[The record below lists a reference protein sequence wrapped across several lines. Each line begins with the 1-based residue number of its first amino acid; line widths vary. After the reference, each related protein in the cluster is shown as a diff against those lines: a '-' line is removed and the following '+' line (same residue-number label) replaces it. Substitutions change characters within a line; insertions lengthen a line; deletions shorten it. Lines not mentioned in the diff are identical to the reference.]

1 MWGGLGD
8 RLAELGDDLSR
19 RAQNATHNNNDSSTT
34 GGDQP
39 PHHQDVRSLM
49 ESARRR
55 LEGEGATYSPDGGS
69 GGSTMQEERAAANN
83 GGPSGDD
90 STHESEQQQQQQQPQ
105 LPRWASSFATS
116 VSDKQNQQAMIG
128 SLRNWTQN
136 VVESTKH
143 IVNETRD
150 TLDKETARIQA
161 TAPSLFHRGGG
172 GGPYKRDPTLPLD
185 VEALRDAEV
194 VYITDRIVTLSHPYM
209 QSTTDGDITPDRK
222 LAAVGHL
229 LQRRHGG
236 RYMVW
241 NLSEVEYDAS
251 VLEDQVLVYKFPGSP
266 SPPLGLLLKLL
277 LSMESWLKA
286 DERNVAVLHCL
297 TGRGR
302 TSTVLAAFLCWTG
315 EAGFTDVNGALKYIA
330 RCKRVSVDALTI
342 PSQVRYVSYFAN
354 MLDGVRPSQPP
365 LLLKRII
372 MSEAPKFGKRMVE
385 SGGGEGGDNTTITS
399 DSSSTPAGGG
409 DALLGCAPYLQ
420 IFKAGSLIFTTAASV
435 NYAQTK
441 DDLPFVSVGD
451 GPVSFVTEAVVQ
463 GDILVRCRH
472 LTRSGQRV
480 SMFRCAFH
488 TGYVP
493 PKVLRLTKAQLDGAC
508 GDKRFSDDF
517 FLDLIFEPCDEA
529 TASKH
534 LMNNQEKTTGNNNNN
549 NANSGNDDE
558 VEGGAAN
565 EAAQRRSM
573 GTVSNGN
580 TVSASAYDSMLHRD
594 SRFWDVIAKR
604 REENMKKLAEME
616 KRGGVKD
623 EYKVDAPL
631 SGPTIGR
638 RREFPP
644 KQSSS
649 DAPDESAAG
658 NDNNGSNVSTKT
670 KPNAMRNSMNAFSI
684 GEEFGLGSSEA
695 SKPVEVP
702 ASPPSPKKP
711 DALMEALMGLDEDG
725 LEEDE
730 EVDFH
735 SPSPLPVAIEQK
747 SEGPPTSSN
756 EHEMVANEATA
767 AEASPTSTAVETKGS
782 SNAEAERALPKSN
795 DEDEAKSDSDGNVAD
810 TNSTENV
817 GNAQNESILSD
828 FADDLANL
836 DVIDDADGID
846 LDAGDFDDFGDFDE
860 EAELQDLENFLTQV
874 STK

>member
-19 RAQNATHNNNDSSTT
+19 RAHTATHHN
-34 GGDQP
+34 QP
-39 PHHQDVRSLM
+39 HQDARTLV
-49 ESARRR
+49 ESARQR
-55 LEGEGATYSPDGGS
+55 LEENKETLDDDDTSGDNNTSQENQTDVVIDGDGNS
-69 GGSTMQEERAAANN
+69 AAA
-83 GGPSGDD
+83 D
-90 STHESEQQQQQQQPQ
+90 STSNEQQQPQ
-105 LPRWASSFATS
+105 LPRWASSFATT
-116 VSDKQNQQAMIG
+116 VSDKQNQQNMIG

-143 IVNETRD
+143 IVNETRE
-150 TLDKETARIQA
+150 TLEKEQARIQA
-161 TAPSLFHRGGG
+161 TAPSLFHRGQG

-222 LAAVGHL
+222 LAAVGQL

-241 NLSEVEYDAS
+241 NLSEVEYESS
-251 VLEDQVLVYKFPGSP
+251 VLDDQVLVYKFPGSP

-315 EAGFTDVNGALKYIA
+315 EAGFNDVNGALKYIA

-372 MSEAPKFGKRMVE
+372 MSEAPKFGKRVLE
-385 SGGGEGGDNTTITS
+385 SSGEDGGDGVVAS
-399 DSSSTPAGGG
+399 GDSSGGGG

-420 IFKAGSLIFTTAASV
+420 IFKAGSLVFTTAASV

-463 GDILVRCRH
+463 GDILLRCRH

-534 LMNNQEKTTGNNNNN
+534 LMSNQEKTTGTN
-549 NANSGNDDE
+549 NSGNSGKDDNDE
-558 VEGGAAN
+558 TEGGAAN

-573 GTVSNGN
+573 GSVSNAN

-604 REENMKKLAEME
+604 REENMKKLAEIE
-616 KRGGVKD
+616 KRGEEKD
-623 EYKVDAPL
+623 DSKNDMPL

-644 KQSSS
+644 KQSTST
-649 DAPDESAAG
+649 DAPAESAADS
-658 NDNNGSNVSTKT
+658 DNKGTNESAKT
-670 KPNAMRNSMNAFSI
+670 KPNSMRSSMNAFSI
-684 GEEFGLGSSEA
+684 GEEFGLGFESSSKPMPSSSEG
-695 SKPVEVP
+695 SKPPDIP
-702 ASPPSPKKP
+702 ASPPAPKKP

-725 LEEDE
+725 LEDDE
-730 EVDFH
+730 EVDFIATVPETNVA
-735 SPSPLPVAIEQK
+735 SKESSELSKEAATTEAPSQ
-747 SEGPPTSSN
+747 PTVVETNSIGGD
-756 EHEMVANEATA
+756 
-767 AEASPTSTAVETKGS
+767 AEADSAISKANDKDIAKPSDDPDNSGITGH
-782 SNAEAERALPKSN
+782 LPSQ
-795 DEDEAKSDSDGNVAD
+795 SV
-810 TNSTENV
+810 
-817 GNAQNESILSD
+817 QNESILSD

-836 DVIDDADGID
+836 DVVDDELD
-846 LDAGDFDDFGDFDE
+846 LDGDDFNDFGDFDE
-860 EAELQDLENFLTQV
+860 DDAELEDLENFLNQV
-874 STK
+874 TTK

>member
-19 RAQNATHNNNDSSTT
+19 RAHSATHN
-34 GGDQP
+34 QP
-39 PHHQDVRSLM
+39 PHQDARNLV
-49 ESARRR
+49 ESARQR
-55 LEGEGATYSPDGGS
+55 LEENEETLDDNSQEKQTDVVTDGDGNS
-69 GGSTMQEERAAANN
+69 AA
-83 GGPSGDD
+83 D
-90 STHESEQQQQQQQPQ
+90 STSNNEQQQQPQ
-105 LPRWASSFATS
+105 LPRWASSFATT
-116 VSDKQNQQAMIG
+116 VSDKQNQQNMIG

-143 IVNETRD
+143 IVNETRE
-150 TLDKETARIQA
+150 TLEKEQARILQ
-161 TAPSLFHRGGG
+161 RGQG
-172 GGPYKRDPTLPLD
+172 GGPYKRDPSLPLD

-222 LAAVGHL
+222 LAAVGQL

-241 NLSEVEYDAS
+241 NLSEVEYESS
-251 VLEDQVLVYKFPGSP
+251 VLDDQVLVYKFPGSP

-315 EAGFTDVNGALKYIA
+315 EAGFNDVNGALKYIA

-372 MSEAPKFGKRMVE
+372 MSEAPKFGKRVV
-385 SGGGEGGDNTTITS
+385 
-399 DSSSTPAGGG
+399 DSSGEDSGDGVVGSGDSGSGGGG

-420 IFKAGSLIFTTAASV
+420 IFKAGSLVFTTAASV

-441 DDLPFVSVGD
+441 DDLPFVSDGD

-463 GDILVRCRH
+463 GDILLRCRH

-534 LMNNQEKTTGNNNNN
+534 LMSNQEKTGTNNT
-549 NANSGNDDE
+549 ATSGKDDNDE
-558 VEGGAAN
+558 AEGGAAN

-573 GTVSNGN
+573 GTVSNAN

-604 REENMKKLAEME
+604 REENMKKLAEIE
-616 KRGGVKD
+616 KRGEEKD
-623 EYKVDAPL
+623 DSKKDMPL

-638 RREFPP
+638 RRVFPP

-649 DAPDESAAG
+649 TDAPADSAADG
-658 NDNNGSNVSTKT
+658 EHKGTKDSAKT
-670 KPNAMRNSMNAFSI
+670 KPNSMRSSMNAFSI
-684 GEEFGLGSSEA
+684 GEEFGLGFESSKPTPSSSEG
-695 SKPVEVP
+695 SKPSDIP
-702 ASPPSPKKP
+702 ASPPAPKKP

-725 LEEDE
+725 LEDDE
-730 EVDFH
+730 EVDFI
-735 SPSPLPVAIEQK
+735 STIPETI
-747 SEGPPTSSN
+747 
-756 EHEMVANEATA
+756 
-767 AEASPTSTAVETKGS
+767 EASKESSELSKEAATTDAPSKPPAVETKSSGS
-782 SNAEAERALPKSN
+782 
-795 DEDEAKSDSDGNVAD
+795 DDEADSAVPKADDNDGDNKPSDDSDKSG
-810 TNSTENV
+810 STGDLPSQSV
-817 GNAQNESILSD
+817 QNESILSD
-828 FADDLANL
+828 LADDLANL
-836 DVIDDADGID
+836 DVVDDGLD
-846 LDAGDFDDFGDFDE
+846 LDGGDFEDFGDFDE
-860 EAELQDLENFLTQV
+860 DDAELEDLENFLSQV
-874 STK
+874 TTK